1 MPMLRSL
8 LLLTLFISSIG
19 GVVAVWQ
26 LPVFGALAA
35 APAAMA
41 AADPPAA
48 PAHVPAAAAASPA
61 KAEPTTEH
69 APPATNAAATT
80 GAHNEAPLPAGPGK
94 ASLSALAKIP
104 LDGAFDPLDLTPDQ
118 IAVISRAYEFA
129 REVRRR
135 EEALGERE
143 RMLDLARLELEK
155 RTAMFEQN
163 VASARETY
171 ASDAKTRL
179 AESEAALSQREAN
192 LTTREAA
199 LQKLIQQVRGDVAA
213 QNAKA
218 AAVYQSM
225 KPKKAA
231 AVLAQLNVAD
241 AAAIL
246 AVLPDDQR
254 TKIISELDPALASAV
269 LKSPLA
275 DQLSALTSKPQ

>member
-1 MPMLRSL
+1 MRMLRTAL
-8 LLLTLFISSIG
+8 ILTIFASSIG

-26 LPVFGALAA
+26 VPLTGSLAA
-35 APAAMA
+35 APAA
-41 AADPPAA
+41 PAA
-48 PAHVPAAAAASPA
+48 EAATGTTGVVSRAAAA
-61 KAEPTTEH
+61 EPTAETPSVSHPAGATSHGE
-69 APPATNAAATT
+69 APPPVN
-80 GAHNEAPLPAGPGK
+80 PGK
-94 ASLSALAKIP
+94 DSLSALARIP
-104 LDGAFDPLDLTPDQ
+104 LDGEFDPLNLTPDQ
-118 IAVISRAYEFA
+118 VAVISRAYEFA

-135 EEALGERE
+135 EDALGERE

-155 RTAMFEQN
+155 RTALFEQN

-171 ASDAKTRL
+171 ASDAKVRL
-179 AESEAALSQREAN
+179 AEAETALSQREAE
-192 LTTREAA
+192 LATREAA
-199 LQKLIQQVRGDVAA
+199 LQKLVQQIKGEVAA

-218 AAVYQSM
+218 AAVYQTM

>member
-1 MPMLRSL
+1 MRMLRTAL
-8 LLLTLFISSIG
+8 ILTLFASSIG

-26 LPVFGALAA
+26 LPLTSSLAA
-35 APAAMA
+35 APAAEA
-41 AADPPAA
+41 ATEAGGVVSRAVAA
-48 PAHVPAAAAASPA
+48 EPKAETPSVSQSAASGS
-61 KAEPTTEH
+61 H
-69 APPATNAAATT
+69 
-80 GAHNEAPLPAGPGK
+80 GEAQLPANPGRD
-94 ASLSALAKIP
+94 SLSGLAKIP
-104 LDGAFDPLDLTPDQ
+104 LDGEFDPLNLTPEQ
-118 IAVISRAYEFA
+118 VAVISRAYEFA
-129 REVRRR
+129 RDVRRR
-135 EEALGERE
+135 EDALAERE
-143 RMLDLARLELEK
+143 RVLDLARLELEK

-171 ASDAKTRL
+171 ASDAKVKL
-179 AESEAALSQREAN
+179 AEAETALSRREAD
-192 LTTREAA
+192 LATREAA
-199 LQKLIQQVRGDVAA
+199 LQKLILQVRGEVAA

-218 AAVYQSM
+218 AAVYQTM

>member
-1 MPMLRSL
+1 MLRSIL
-8 LLLTLFISSIG
+8 ILALFISSIG
-19 GVVAVWQ
+19 GVAAVWQ
-26 LPVFGALAA
+26 LPVFTVLSA

-41 AADPPAA
+41 ATDAPVTPAPATPAAGPGTAEPKAEQAPAA
-48 PAHVPAAAAASPA
+48 PTKATDVAGDPNGAAQPV
-61 KAEPTTEH
+61 
-69 APPATNAAATT
+69 
-80 GAHNEAPLPAGPGK
+80 GPGK
-94 ASLSALAKIP
+94 DSLSALARIP

-155 RTAMFEQN
+155 RTVMFEQN

-179 AESEAALSQREAN
+179 AEAEVALSQREAD

-199 LQKLIQQVRGDVAA
+199 LQKLILQVRGDVAA

-218 AAVYQSM
+218 AAVYQAM

>member
-8 LLLTLFISSIG
+8 LILTLFLSSIG
-19 GVVAVWQ
+19 GVMAVWQ

-41 AADPPAA
+41 AADAPAA
-48 PAHVPAAAAASPA
+48 PAHAPTAASPGT
-61 KAEPTTEH
+61 AEPKTEH
-69 APPATNAAATT
+69 APLVPAKAAA
-80 GAHNEAPLPAGPGK
+80 APASHNEVTPPAAPGK
-94 ASLSALAKIP
+94 DSLSALAKIP

-118 IAVISRAYEFA
+118 ISVISRAYEFA

-179 AESEAALSQREAN
+179 AEAEAALSKREAD

-218 AAVYQSM
+218 AAVYQAM

>member
-1 MPMLRSL
+1 MRMLRTAL
-8 LLLTLFISSIG
+8 ILTLFVSSIG

-26 LPVFGALAA
+26 LPMLGSLAA
-35 APAAMA
+35 APSAHAATEAGGVVSRA
-41 AADPPAA
+41 AAAEPKMETPPAA
-48 PAHVPAAAAASPA
+48 PAASTA
-61 KAEPTTEH
+61 SQGQT
-69 APPATNAAATT
+69 
-80 GAHNEAPLPAGPGK
+80 PLPGNSGRD
-94 ASLSALAKIP
+94 SLSPLAKIP

-171 ASDAKTRL
+171 ASVAKGQL
-179 AESEAALSQREAN
+179 AEAQNVLSRREAD
-192 LTTREAA
+192 LATREAA
-199 LQKLIQQVRGDVAA
+199 LQKLIQQVKGDVAA

-231 AVLAQLNVAD
+231 AVLAQLDVAD

-246 AVLPDDQR
+246 SVLPDDQR

>member
-1 MPMLRSL
+1 MLRSL
-8 LLLTLFISSIG
+8 LILALFISSIG
-19 GVVAVWQ
+19 GVAAVWQ
-26 LPVFGALAA
+26 LPVFTVLSA

-41 AADPPAA
+41 ATDAPVTPAPAA
-48 PAHVPAAAAASPA
+48 PA
-61 KAEPTTEH
+61 
-69 APPATNAAATT
+69 
-80 GAHNEAPLPAGPGK
+80 AGPGK
-94 ASLSALAKIP
+94 ADPKAEQAPAAPAKAADVAGDPNGAAQPVGPGKDSLSALARIP

-179 AESEAALSQREAN
+179 AEAEVALSQREAD

-199 LQKLIQQVRGDVAA
+199 LQKLILQVRGDVAA

-218 AAVYQSM
+218 AAVYQGM

>member
-1 MPMLRSL
+1 MLRSL
-8 LLLTLFISSIG
+8 LILTIFISSIG
-19 GVVAVWQ
+19 GIVAVWQ

-41 AADPPAA
+41 AAEAPAA
-48 PAHVPAAAAASPA
+48 PAHATAAASPGV
-61 KAEPTTEH
+61 AEPKTEH
-69 APPATNAAATT
+69 APPEPAKPAAVA
-80 GAHNEAPLPAGPGK
+80 GSHNEAPLPAGPGK
-94 ASLSALAKIP
+94 DSLSALAKIP

-155 RTAMFEQN
+155 RTALFEQN

-179 AESEAALSQREAN
+179 AESEAALSRREAD

-199 LQKLIQQVRGDVAA
+199 LQKLIQQVRGDVAS